1 MASNH
6 TRPRKKGGALKIL
19 LVLLVLMLAAAGGAF
34 LLAKRE
40 IDGGTRQDAV
50 SVEIAQGSGV
60 STIARQLK
68 EAGVIRFPQLFRWYV
83 SRKDAAAKLQYGE
96 FSLEPG
102 SSYDALIEALS
113 EYAKAESVRLTFP
126 EGTTAIAIAQKMEQA
141 GLCTAKEFLEEA
153 NTGDFSEYTFWQ
165 YVPDDTDA
173 PDRFLKCEG
182 YLFPDTYEFLADDT
196 VHNYVATFY
205 SHFDQQ
211 FTDAMYKE
219 LDQQG
224 LSLSEVITLASFVQ
238 EEAGNDQDNNVAQV
252 FRNRLA
258 EGSPYPKL
266 QSNTSSYVQ
275 SDADNNYLWNWVAP
289 GTAAGRRSP
298 KTSAMP
304 TTPTPALACPP
315 GRSRTPVWPPSGL
328 RWPPSPMRRSR
339 TAISS

>member
-50 SVEIAQGSGV
+50 TVEIAQGSGV

-83 SRKDAAAKLQYGE
+83 GRKDAAAKLQYGE

-182 YLFPDTYEFLADDT
+182 YLFPDTY
-196 VHNYVATFY
+196 
-205 SHFDQQ
+205 
-211 FTDAMYKE
+211 
-219 LDQQG
+219 
-224 LSLSEVITLASFVQ
+224 
-238 EEAGNDQDNNVAQV
+238 
-252 FRNRLA
+252 
-258 EGSPYPKL
+258 
-266 QSNTSSYVQ
+266 
-275 SDADNNYLWNWVAP
+275 
-289 GTAAGRRSP
+289 
-298 KTSAMP
+298 
-304 TTPTPALACPP
+304 
-315 GRSRTPVWPPSGL
+315 
-328 RWPPSPMRRSR
+328 
-339 TAISS
+339 